1 MIQTIATCRDCES
14 SRLILNGKT
23 QAGNQ
28 RYKCKDC
35 GSTKVLQLNEKYSA
49 ARQELVAQTY
59 QERNSSRS
67 VGRIFGISHRT
78 VLNWLKKSPDA
89 PAFANHAR

>member
-1 MIQTIATCRDCES
+1 MILTASTCRDCQS
-14 SRLILNGKT
+14 SNLILNGKT

-35 GSTKVLQLNEKYSA
+35 GSTKVLQLVEKYSA

-59 QERNSSRS
+59 VERNSSRS

-89 PAFANHAR
+89 TALANHAG

>member
-1 MIQTIATCRDCES
+1 MIVTASTCRDCQS

-35 GSTKVLQLNEKYSA
+35 GRTKVLQLDEKYSA
-49 ARQELVAQTY
+49 TRQELVAQTY
-59 QERNSSRS
+59 VERNSSRA
-67 VGRIFGISHRT
+67 VGRIFGLSHRT
-78 VLNWLKKSPDA
+78 VLNWLKKKPG
-89 PAFANHAR
+89 PCRP

>member
-1 MIQTIATCRDCES
+1 MILTAFTCRDCQS

-28 RYKCKDC
+28 RYKGKAC
-35 GSTKVLQLNEKYSA
+35 GSTKVLQLDEKYSA
-49 ARQELVAQTY
+49 RRQALVAQTY
-59 QERNSSRS
+59 QERNSARS

-78 VLNWLKKSPDA
+78 VLNWLKKSPSLAAAED
-89 PAFANHAR
+89 HA